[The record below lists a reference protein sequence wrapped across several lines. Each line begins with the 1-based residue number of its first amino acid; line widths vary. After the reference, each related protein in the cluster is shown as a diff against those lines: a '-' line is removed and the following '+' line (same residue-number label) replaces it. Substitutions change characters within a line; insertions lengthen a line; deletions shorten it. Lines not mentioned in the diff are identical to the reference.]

1 MKRALSGIVIAGVA
15 TITSLASAQEQPA
28 PQGGQNAPT
37 TSTTTTTAAP
47 APTITTTPGAA
58 TGEMGAAGALAPPP
72 ALPPGERDTV
82 TLYQR
87 YRPNR
92 ALLYTGGAMFVGS
105 YATTAAINATEDVD
119 RTLFIPVVGPWLH
132 LADRAD
138 DASTTGTVLILGSG
152 IVQGAGALLTA
163 ASFFIPER
171 VPAATIQAG
180 NVKMNLTPAAYGRG
194 SAGLSAVGTF

>member
-1 MKRALSGIVIAGVA
+1 MKRALTAMLVA
-15 TITSLASAQEQPA
+15 AVSVSASIASADDEQK
-28 PQGGQNAPT
+28 QHGSQTNAGEV
-37 TSTTTTTAAP
+37 STTTTTAA
-47 APTITTTPGAA
+47 AAATPTIGGAVDSP
-58 TGEMGAAGALAPPP
+58 LAPQPVLEP
-72 ALPPGERDTV
+72 EQRDTV
-82 TLYQR
+82 TIHQQ

-92 ALLYTGGAMFVGS
+92 PLLYTGGAMLVGS

-152 IVQGAGALLTA
+152 ILQGAGALLTA

-180 NVKMNLTPAAYGRG
+180 NVKMNVTPAAYGRG
-194 SAGLSAVGTF
+194 TAGLAAVGTF